1 MTGTSLAPAGWYA
14 DPADAGGPLRYWDGE
29 RWTAWQALDGV
40 MTVRPLSPEGMAA
53 AWDARRDHRA
63 PWPGPAAAVALLAL
77 LASGLL
83 AFAFVAAGSALG
95 LDSIA
100 AELVLSSAGLYT
112 GLLGTCVAVQRRWG
126 TDQGFRKDFGLEY
139 RGGDWWRG
147 LLGALAAK
155 GLGVVVS
162 VVLILL
168 FVDELANT
176 TIELDA
182 EVWGWAALVVF
193 VLMALVAAPFV
204 EEVFFRGL
212 LMRSLETVLP
222 SWAAIVVQGI
232 AFGLAHATVDLGV
245 ANLLIV
251 VPIGVGGMTLGYLA
265 LRYQRLGPGI
275 ASHAF
280 FNVVA
285 VLFLVGQFALG

>member
-14 DPADAGGPLRYWDGE
+14 DPADHGGPLRYWDGE

-40 MTVRPLSPEGMAA
+40 VAVRPLSPDGMAA
-53 AWDARRDHRA
+53 AWEARRDHRA
-63 PWPGPAAAVALLAL
+63 PWPGPAAALALLAL
-77 LASGLL
+77 LGSGLL
-83 AFAFVAAGSALG
+83 AFACVAIGSAVG
-95 LDSIA
+95 LDGLV
-100 AELVLSSAGLYT
+100 AELVLSSVGLYAGL
-112 GLLGTCVAVQRRWG
+112 LATCMAVQRRWG
-126 TDQGFRKDFGLEY
+126 TEHGFRKDFGLEY
-139 RGGDWWRG
+139 RRGDWWRG

-155 GLGVVVS
+155 GLGVAVTI
-162 VVLILL
+162 VLVLL
-168 FVDELANT
+168 FVDELSNT

-182 EVWGWAALVVF
+182 ETWGWAALVVF
-193 VLMALVAAPFV
+193 AVMALVMAPFV

-212 LMRSLETVLP
+212 LQRSLETVLP
-222 SWAAIVVQGI
+222 AWAAIAVQGT

-265 LRYQRLGPGI
+265 HRYHRLGPGI

-285 VLFLVGQFALG
+285 VVALAVQLAFD